1 MSAPAFALPVE
12 LEAHEPPEARGLE
25 RDEVR
30 LMVASRGAASLA
42 HASFRELPELLDP
55 GDLLVIN
62 NSATLP
68 AAVPAR
74 RADGSELELRFAG
87 PAQGM
92 ADGWWIAERRAADGG
107 PAQDSHSPGEI
118 VGLPGGATAA
128 LVAPYAGGHRLWLAS
143 VSAGEP
149 LPEYLWR
156 YGHPVQY
163 SYVSAPWPLEA
174 FQTAYALIPGSAEMP
189 SAGRPFTPALITALV
204 ARGVLIAPLTLHTG
218 LSSPERDEAPQA
230 ERFEVPAT
238 TADAVNAVHGWGG
251 RVIAVR
257 DDRRPSAGERRR
269 AGRVR
274 AGQRRMDQPRDHAGA
289 RIAGDR
295 RSDQRLARARGL
307 APAPAGGGRRIR
319 GAAGALLRGRARA
332 GLSVAR
338 VRRQPPHRALI

>member
-1 MSAPAFALPVE
+1 MSAPAFALPAE

-107 PAQDSHSPGEI
+107 PAHDSHSPGEI

-128 LVAPYAGGHRLWLAS
+128 LVAPYAGGHRLWLTS

-251 RVIAVR
+251 RVIAVGTTVAR
-257 DDRRPSAGERRR
+257 ALESVAEPDGSVRGSAGWTNLVITPERGLR
-269 AGRVR
+269 AIDGLISGWHEPAASHLRLLEAA
-274 AGQRRMDQPRDHAGA
+274 AGSAEL
-289 RIAGDR
+289 
-295 RSDQRLARARGL
+295 LARCYEAALERGYL
-307 APAPAGGGRRIR
+307 WHEFGD
-319 GAAGALLRGRARA
+319 
-332 GLSVAR
+332 S
-338 VRRQPPHRALI
+338 HLIVP